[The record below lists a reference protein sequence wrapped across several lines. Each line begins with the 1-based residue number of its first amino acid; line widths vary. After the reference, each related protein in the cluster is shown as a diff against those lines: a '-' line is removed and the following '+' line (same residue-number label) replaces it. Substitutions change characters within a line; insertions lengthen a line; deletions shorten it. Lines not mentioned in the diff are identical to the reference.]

1 MKSTPKQSALNKT
14 IMQIN
19 ALEIE
24 SLLTATSIFL
34 MGWATSFVLQ
44 YIAIQVSPKLG
55 LLDHPEERKVHNKA
69 IPRSGGLAIWLSLTL
84 TLLGYIFFFP
94 DLAQGLRTL
103 LFPALAILALSILG
117 LVDDVKPLPWW
128 PRLLVHFGCAALV
141 VIAVEPEKNLVLVAL
156 AVFIIALITNAFNLI
171 DNMDQQA
178 GGVGLIL
185 TIGLIALGLGLMQ
198 NIPAEFTLTGVV
210 LPCLAGALIGF
221 LWWNQSPARIFLG
234 DAGSIPLG
242 FLLAWIAVHL
252 VSIIAEEAPWRWLAF
267 PALFLIPLYDLISVV
282 SIRISQGKSPFKPD
296 KQHLSHRL
304 EARGF
309 SRKRAVTII
318 LLLQYAGTI
327 IGLGILVVQNPL
339 IALGLFLWIGLSV
352 LALAITEFRSR
363 PV

>member
-1 MKSTPKQSALNKT
+1 
-14 IMQIN
+14 MQIN
-19 ALEIE
+19 APEIE
-24 SLLTATSIFL
+24 TLLTATSIFL
-34 MGWATSFVLQ
+34 IGWATSFVLQ
-44 YIAIQVSPKLG
+44 YIAIRVSPKLG

-69 IPRSGGLAIWLSLTL
+69 VPRSGGLAIWLSMTL
-84 TLLGYIFFFP
+84 SILGFVFFFP
-94 DLAQGLRTL
+94 NLVPGLRTL
-103 LFPALAILALSILG
+103 LFPAIAILALVILG
-117 LVDDVKPLPWW
+117 LIDDVKPLPWW
-128 PRLLVHFGCAALV
+128 PRLLVHFGCATMV
-141 VIAVEPEKNLVLVAL
+141 VVAVEPEKNLVLVAL
-156 AVFIIALITNAFNLI
+156 AIFFIALIANAFNLI

-178 GGVGLIL
+178 GGVALIL
-185 TIGLIALGLGLMQ
+185 IIGLIALGLGINIADEFALM
-198 NIPAEFTLTGVV
+198 GMV

-221 LWWNQSPARIFLG
+221 LWWNRSPARIFLG

-242 FLLAWIAVHL
+242 FLLAWVVLHLITTIAMEH
-252 VSIIAEEAPWRWLAF
+252 PWRWLAF

-327 IGLGILVVQNPL
+327 IGLGILMVHDPL
-339 IALGLFLWIGLSV
+339 IALGLFIWIGLSV
-352 LALAITEFRSR
+352 LALAITELRSR

>member
-1 MKSTPKQSALNKT
+1 
-14 IMQIN
+14 MQIN
-19 ALEIE
+19 ASEIE
-24 SLLTATSIFL
+24 TLLTATSIFL

-44 YIAIQVSPKLG
+44 YIAIRVSPRLG
-55 LLDHPEERKVHNKA
+55 LLDHPEERKVHQKA
-69 IPRSGGLAIWLSLTL
+69 IPRSGGLAIWLSLAL

-94 DLAQGLRTL
+94 DLAPRFKSL
-103 LFPALAILALSILG
+103 LFPSIAILALSTLG
-117 LVDDVKPLPWW
+117 LIDDIKPLPWW
-128 PRLLVHFGCAALV
+128 PRLLVHFGCATMV
-141 VIAVEPEKNLVLVAL
+141 VVAIEPEKNLVLVAL
-156 AVFIIALITNAFNLI
+156 AVFVIALITNAFNLI

-185 TIGLIALGLGLMQ
+185 VIGLIALMGLGINIANEFALM
-198 NIPAEFTLTGVV
+198 GMV

-242 FLLAWIAVHL
+242 FLLAWVVVHL
-252 VSIIAEEAPWRWLAF
+252 VSIIAEEDPWRWLAF

-327 IGLGILVVQNPL
+327 IGLGILVVQSPL